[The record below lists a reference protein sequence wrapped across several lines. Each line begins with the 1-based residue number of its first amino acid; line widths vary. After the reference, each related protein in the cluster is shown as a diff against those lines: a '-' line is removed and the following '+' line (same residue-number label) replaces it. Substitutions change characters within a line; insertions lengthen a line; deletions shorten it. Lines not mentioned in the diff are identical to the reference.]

1 MSRVVYDYDLL
12 EKLRA
17 ALASYFGHLRWANT
31 FKLKKS
37 LLKRHSFLKWFFK
50 IEGWKIIPKYKIPV
64 KIPTLKLQYR
74 YFKTRFAGDVIFFR
88 KGKYYE
94 FFEDDKDTALKLG
107 LKKMNRHS
115 DRNTKYGFP
124 IWLEK
129 SFSDKI
135 SRMGRS
141 LTVINEGE
149 RYLTGIKER
158 FPKYRLVA
166 QL

>member
-1 MSRVVYDYDLL
+1 MALHYSLAYKRVVTIPQIFFLCSRDVIPR
-12 EKLRA
+12 KL
-17 ALASYFGHLRWANT
+17 
-31 FKLKKS
+31 
-37 LLKRHSFLKWFFK
+37 
-50 IEGWKIIPKYKIPV
+50 
-64 KIPTLKLQYR
+64 YR
-74 YFKTRFAGDVIFFR
+74 CFKTKFAGDVIFFK

-135 SRMGRS
+135 SRMGRC
-141 LTVINEGE
+141 LTVITEGE